1 MNAKASPL
9 MARSGKAD
17 WLTQEMQGS
26 VEHGAGGSPIAL
38 AAPVALAASTP
49 GACLDRREGEERGD
63 PDLH

>member
-1 MNAKASPL
+1 
-9 MARSGKAD
+9 
-17 WLTQEMQGS
+17 MQGS